1 MDLKAYRVYN
11 SRITNGTTW
20 SGVVIA
26 EDNEEV
32 SEAIMK
38 HHGLPFL
45 FDEKYPKYR
54 SKNYTVEEIPLE
66 SVSLCDL
73 TVGELVRLLKTIK

>member
-1 MDLKAYRVYN
+1 MKAYRVYN
-11 SRITNGTTW
+11 SRITNDTSW
-20 SGVVIA
+20 SGVVVA

-38 HHGLPFL
+38 HHGLTFL

-54 SKNYTVEEIPLE
+54 SKSYRVEEIPLE

-73 TVGELVRLLKTIK
+73 TVGELIRLLKTEN

>member
-1 MDLKAYRVYN
+1 MKSYRVYN
-11 SRITNGTTW
+11 SRITNDTSW
-20 SGVVIA
+20 SGVVVA

-38 HHGLPFL
+38 HHGLTFL

-54 SKNYTVEEIPLE
+54 NKSYRVEEIPLE

-73 TVGELVRLLKTIK
+73 TVGELIRILKAES

>member
-1 MDLKAYRVYN
+1 MKAYRVRN
-11 SRITNGTTW
+11 ARITNDTNW

-26 EDNEEV
+26 EDNEEI

-38 HHGLPFL
+38 HHGLTYL

-54 SKNYTVEEIPLE
+54 SINYFVEEIPLE
-66 SVSLCDL
+66 SVNVCDL
-73 TVGELVRLLKTIK
+73 TVGELIQLIKSL